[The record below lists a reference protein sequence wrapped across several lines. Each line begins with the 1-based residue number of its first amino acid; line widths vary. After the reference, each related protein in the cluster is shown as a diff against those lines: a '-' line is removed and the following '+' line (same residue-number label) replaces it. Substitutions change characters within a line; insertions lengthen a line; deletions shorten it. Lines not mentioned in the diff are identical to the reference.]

1 MSINGCLD
9 FVGHEIGNQR
19 VWVLSLLSDANRI
32 PSCQS
37 LERLVV
43 VCIRGVE
50 LIGVQEDASQS
61 YASLDV
67 SLEIVWVLN
76 EVEGV
81 AGVGAKSFCLCTR
94 PLQDVL
100 VEA

>member
-1 MSINGCLD
+1 VSINGCLD
-9 FVGHEIGNQR
+9 FVGHEIGNER
-19 VWVLSLLSDANRI
+19 VWVLSLLCDANRI
-32 PSCQS
+32 PSCQI

-43 VCIRGVE
+43 ACIRGVE
-50 LIGVQEDASQS
+50 FIGVQEDAGQS

-81 AGVGAKSFCLCTR
+81 AGVRAKSVSLCSR